1 MNEEIFFL
9 HIFSTKSKTTPTD
22 LPNDDPGAIQ
32 SFNLGISDELDS
44 QKNSPKSIYFE
55 IPALLSCPSLGPAQ
69 NFFRTG
75 NQFWRRT

>member
-1 MNEEIFFL
+1 MKKFFS
-9 HIFSTKSKTTPTD
+9 FTYSPQRAKPPPTD

-55 IPALLSCPSLGPAQ
+55 IPALLSCPSLGPAR